1 MAKNIYTADVE
12 MAAEVMYLSFK
23 LIWILFKEQNGIPPM
38 KINLLTEKVLT
49 DDDSAD
55 NYWIYD
61 LVK

>member
-1 MAKNIYTADVE
+1 MANIYTGDVE
-12 MAAEVMYLSFK
+12 IAAEAMYLSFK

-38 KINLLTEKVLT
+38 KINLLIEKVLK
-49 DDDSAD
+49 DEDSAD